1 MWVLLIPNI
10 LFDENVSKKINAIL
24 FIQFFLIRSLSK
36 LAIGKPSGK
45 MLSHSSQVPL
55 GTIRTG
61 SETQALHTCQ
71 CRHPIPKKVAALR
84 TCRVAAQSGSSE
96 SDQGY
101 VDLSYNGSDSRNK
114 ATIEHVW
121 GPMQGKA
128 PPPGLESPWEL
139 GWQVNERNLVW
150 NDGLKVALI
159 KRVAANE
166 LQLSD
171 EEMDKRLE
179 QLAVLLPGLVPR
191 LMNAPPKLVAK
202 AAVNVGV
209 VAARLLELKQAFPQ
223 ADILTM
229 VNNRLSL
236 LADDEYLSGQFSR
249 VAERLGQLLPGMN
262 VGAFVAEYPL
272 VLDVDDFERAIGD
285 VKMMGLDPVKML
297 RSNPSVVLAQV
308 KGRHLIPYDQLENP
322 FT

>member
-1 MWVLLIPNI
+1 MMLSQHSLQVLLNTTRIEGCRE
-10 LFDENVSKKINAIL
+10 L
-24 FIQFFLIRSLSK
+24 
-36 LAIGKPSGK
+36 
-45 MLSHSSQVPL
+45 
-55 GTIRTG
+55 
-61 SETQALHTCQ
+61 QALHTSQ
-71 CRHPIPKKVAALR
+71 CRHPIPKRAALQR
-84 TCRVAAQSGSSE
+84 SRIAAQPGSSGSE
-96 SDQGY
+96 QGY
-101 VDLSYNGSDSRNK
+101 VDLSYNGSDRNK
-114 ATIEHVW
+114 ATIEQVF

-128 PPPGLESPWEL
+128 APSGLESPWEL

-159 KRVAANE
+159 KRVAASE

-171 EEMDKRLE
+171 EQMDQRLE

-202 AAVNVGV
+202 AAANVGG

-236 LADDEYLSGQFSR
+236 LADDEYLSGQFSK
-249 VAERLGQLLPGMN
+249 VAERLGQLLPGIN

-272 VLDVDDFERAIGD
+272 VLDVDDFERAIED
-285 VKMMGLDPVKML
+285 VKMMGLDPVRML
-297 RSNPSVVLAQV
+297 RSNPSIVLAQV
-308 KGRHLIPYDQLENP
+308 KLRNLSGA
-322 FT
+322 